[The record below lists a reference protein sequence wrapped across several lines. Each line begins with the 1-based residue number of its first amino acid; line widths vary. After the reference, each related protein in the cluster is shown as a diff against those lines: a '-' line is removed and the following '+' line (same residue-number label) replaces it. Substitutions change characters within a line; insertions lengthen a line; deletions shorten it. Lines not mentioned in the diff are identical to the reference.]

1 MDIKYSTDK
10 HGNKYFPL
18 AHEKGVVDDNGTT
31 LETKIGQVEGDIS
44 TLQAAYQALTQS
56 DIVVVADHTAVS
68 SPQVNTIE

>member
-10 HGNKYFPL
+10 QGNKYFPL

-44 TLQAAYQALTQS
+44 TLQAARL
-56 DIVVVADHTAVS
+56 
-68 SPQVNTIE
+68 N